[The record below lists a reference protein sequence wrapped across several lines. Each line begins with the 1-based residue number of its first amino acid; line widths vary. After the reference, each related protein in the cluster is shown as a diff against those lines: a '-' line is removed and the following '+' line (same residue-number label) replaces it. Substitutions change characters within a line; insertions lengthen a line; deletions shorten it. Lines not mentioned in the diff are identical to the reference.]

1 MSLESDRF
9 RSGRLCASLTSAKP
23 THAEVAVGGPA
34 LIYRDDTNRLCRA
47 AASHVPFCVAGQR
60 LGAEIRRHT
69 QMFGLLIAAPC
80 LMRWAYW
87 ACRPYL
93 IFLMVALGVAM
104 FNFVL
109 LRFWTFKNV
118 GECAHEQWK
127 PQRPI

>member
-1 MSLESDRF
+1 VLLSLLLNLLMQKSRLAGLLSYIAMIPIVYAAQRHLMF
-9 RSGRLCASLTSAKP
+9 RSASQVSDSAPKYVVTP
-23 THAEVAVGGPA
+23 KCSG
-34 LIYRDDTNRLCRA
+34 C
-47 AASHVPFCVAGQR
+47 SS
-60 LGAEIRRHT
+60 RH
-69 QMFGLLIAAPC
+69 PC